1 MLNIASPKMQRSEST
16 KSPRTDTQTGLSS
29 ALESASSGAAL
40 VLLTESEVAQLMQV
54 SLARLRKW
62 RVEKRGPRFIKI
74 GSLVRYRSA
83 DLQQWLSS
91 LPTGG
96 DGSLASR

>member
-1 MLNIASPKMQRSEST
+1 MVNVASPKMQRSESA
-16 KSPRTDTQTGLSS
+16 KAPRTGTQTRLRSDP
-29 ALESASSGAAL
+29 ESGSGGATL
-40 VLLTESEVAQLMQV
+40 ILLTESEVAQLMQI

-62 RVEKRGPRFIKI
+62 RVERRGPRFIKI

-96 DGSLASR
+96 DGSIATG